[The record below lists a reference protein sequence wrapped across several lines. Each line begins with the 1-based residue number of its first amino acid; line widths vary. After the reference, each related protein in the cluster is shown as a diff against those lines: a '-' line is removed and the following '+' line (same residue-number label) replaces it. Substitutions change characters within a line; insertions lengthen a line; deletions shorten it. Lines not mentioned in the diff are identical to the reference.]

1 MGHFIP
7 LVELAKQLVLRH
19 GISVTFLVPTI
30 GPPSKAITSVLQGL
44 PEHINYV
51 LLPLVDFEEGVKAE
65 IQIGLTIKR
74 SLSPVRDV
82 FKSLVASTHF
92 MALVVDT
99 FGTDVSDVAREF
111 NVPSYVYFL
120 TNALT
125 LSSLYYMPK
134 LDEEISCEDKDMQEP
149 LN

>member
-1 MGHFIP
+1 M
-7 LVELAKQLVLRH
+7 
-19 GISVTFLVPTI
+19 
-30 GPPSKAITSVLQGL
+30 
-44 PEHINYV
+44 
-51 LLPLVDFEEGVKAE
+51 KAE

-99 FGTDVSDVAREF
+99 FGTYVSDVAREF

-125 LSSLYYMPK
+125 LSSLDYMPK
-134 LDEEISCEDKDMQEP
+134 LDGEISCEVKDMQGP
-149 LN
+149 VN